1 MGIFIGTSTANQKEI
16 SIGASQIGEVYVGS
30 DLVWKKGGGEIV
42 YDPPAWLY
50 YEGQT
55 GLDIYGMD
63 LLPYGRFEGNGNYP
77 ETGTASYSGGIDTN
91 NDVTA
96 FIVYNRSDILYG
108 LSISAL
114 ERLRPTSTGY
124 PVRAVRNVVPEDGGY
139 VLGKSIAN
147 AYTDID
153 GNTYDG
159 VMLAYRVWTKPPI
172 RTTRFSDGTPI
183 PEENS
188 TFMTVLEAKEA
199 KRHYRSFPSGYSVM
213 YYNGMAI
220 TGNRGLKTLVSSGT
234 LGWRVP
240 VRYDIFELRNSTDIQ
255 GKAYNMKST
264 RINQRI
270 V

>member
-1 MGIFIGTSTANQKEI
+1 MGIFIGTSTENQKEI

-63 LLPYGRFEGNGNYP
+63 LLPYGKFTGNGNYP
-77 ETGTASYSGGIDTN
+77 ETGTVSYSGGIDTST
-91 NDVTA
+91 NDATA
-96 FIVYNRSDILYG
+96 LVVRNATDNLAG
-108 LSISAL
+108 LSIFTS
-114 ERLRPTSTGY
+114 ESNRPTSTGY
-124 PVRAVRNVVPEDGGY
+124 PVRAVRNIVPEDGGY

-153 GNTYDG
+153 GTTYDG
-159 VMLAYRVWTKPPI
+159 VMLVNRVWTKPPI

-183 PEENS
+183 PEDNS
-188 TFMTVLEAKEA
+188 TFITRLEA

-213 YYNGMAI
+213 YYNGMGI

-240 VRYDIFELRNSTDIQ
+240 TRADIQSLINSSFTQ
-255 GKAYNMKST
+255 GKAYNMKSI
-264 RINQRI
+264 RINQE
-270 V
+270 